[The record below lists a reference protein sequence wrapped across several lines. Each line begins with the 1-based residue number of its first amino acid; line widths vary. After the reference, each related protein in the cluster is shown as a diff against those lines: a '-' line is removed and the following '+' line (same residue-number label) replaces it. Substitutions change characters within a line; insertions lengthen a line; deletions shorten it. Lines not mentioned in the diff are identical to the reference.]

1 MFPYWQLQLW
11 CTLFQWAV
19 SNLFCFDCYV
29 SLKGFFFSS
38 IIEVYTSALVSC
50 EVLLYLWC
58 LVCLISL
65 FISFS
70 QILPVSYQCLLLAF
84 FMSIKTWFVTLLN
97 LEFLSHFWK
106 WLFLLFW
113 IVHRSQLLGVWV
125 PIILIY
131 VNIFLFLCHFL
142 ASLVPIESTLSVC
155 VPLYLCFTVLPVG
168 FHSSFS
174 CGIWI
179 PLLSLFLAL

>member
-1 MFPYWQLQLW
+1 MVYSFSMGSFKSL
-11 CTLFQWAV
+11 LFW
-19 SNLFCFDCYV
+19 LLRF
-29 SLKGFFFSS
+29 LKGFFFLNHWSLCFCFGFLWSLIIFVMFGLSYFSVHQLFSNPPSVLSVLTFS
-38 IIEVYTSALVSC
+38 I
-50 EVLLYLWC
+50 
-58 LVCLISL
+58 
-65 FISFS
+65 
-70 QILPVSYQCLLLAF
+70 F

-97 LEFLSHFWK
+97 LVFLSHFWK

-142 ASLVPIESTLSVC
+142 ASLVPIESTLPVC